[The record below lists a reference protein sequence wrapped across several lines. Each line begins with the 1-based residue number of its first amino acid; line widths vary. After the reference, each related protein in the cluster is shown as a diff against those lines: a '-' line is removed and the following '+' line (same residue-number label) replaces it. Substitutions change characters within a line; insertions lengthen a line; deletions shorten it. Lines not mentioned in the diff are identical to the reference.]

1 MARNSSHVRRAGL
14 LAGSVG
20 VLASLSL
27 AQSLQYPA
35 ARKMEQTDS
44 YHGVKVS
51 DPYRWLEDDHSEE
64 TARWVKA
71 ENEVTFSYLDKI
83 PYRAQVMKRLEQV
96 YNYPK
101 YMQPFR
107 RGSLYFFSKNDGL
120 QNQNVFYVQTGLQ
133 GTPELLLDPNKFS
146 AD

>member
-1 MARNSSHVRRAGL
+1 
-14 LAGSVG
+14 
-20 VLASLSL
+20 
-27 AQSLQYPA
+27 
-35 ARKMEQTDS
+35 MEQVDS

-51 DPYRWLEDDHSEE
+51 DPYRWLEDDRSEE

-83 PYRAQVMKRLEQV
+83 PYRAQVMKRLEQL

-101 YMQPFR
+101 YVQAFR

-120 QNQNVFYVQTGLQ
+120 QNQNVFYVQAGFDWE
-133 GTPELLLDPNKFS
+133 PELLLDPNKFS
-146 AD
+146 ADGTSWPHSVTGLKDGQYCAYAES